1 MNTELLIIF
10 IALNIVN
17 VIIQTVKSLATVK
30 CGKTV
35 ASVVNA
41 VAYGLYTV
49 VVVYTVCDLPLW
61 LKVVVVGSCN
71 LVGVFVVK
79 WCEEKARKDKLW
91 KVEATVRTM
100 QEAEEII
107 NLLKDKN
114 IPCNYIDINRYV
126 LINCYC
132 ATQRQ
137 SAGVKTILDLY
148 HAKYFVSESP
158 VVNVAFS
165 ISVDS

>member
-1 MNTELLIIF
+1 MNYELLIIF

-35 ASVVNA
+35 AAVVNA

-79 WCEEKARKDKLW
+79 WGEEKARKDKLW
-91 KVEATVRTM
+91 KVEATIPTKYTETVDYNLDNHFVPHSYVR
-100 QEAEEII
+100 
-107 NLLKDKN
+107 LSDKHTVF
-114 IPCNYIDINRYV
+114 Y
-126 LINCYC
+126 CYC
-132 ATQRQ
+132 ATQKD
-137 SAGVKTILDLY
+137 SSVVKKILDNY
-148 HAKYFVSESP
+148 EARYFVSESK
-158 VVNVAFS
+158 NLY
-165 ISVDS
+165 